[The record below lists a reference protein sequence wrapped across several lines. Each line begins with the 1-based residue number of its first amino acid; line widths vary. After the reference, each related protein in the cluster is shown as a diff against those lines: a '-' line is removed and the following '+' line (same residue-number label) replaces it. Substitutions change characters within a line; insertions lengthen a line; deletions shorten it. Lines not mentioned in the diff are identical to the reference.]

1 LLRELHITN
10 LALIEDLTVELTE
23 GLNAFTGQT
32 GAGKSLILGAFELL
46 LGLRSTAGASDL
58 VRPGADEA
66 RISGVFEL
74 HDAERAAEAAQLC
87 DQTLTP
93 GEPLLITR
101 KLFASGRTSVSINGQ
116 PATAAMARALGEAL
130 VDIHGQHDHQFLLK
144 PANQLLILDAYA
156 GATDLRQ
163 AFAEQWQRL
172 RELRQTQAELD
183 ASRTLRKQQLELYD
197 FQAAEID
204 DAEPTEGEFTEL
216 HARHKVLSNL
226 SKLQQDAGKA
236 HAALYEA
243 DGSVTERLQAIA
255 HVLIDLADLDDDLAP
270 IAEQVRVATL
280 SLQEASFELSR
291 YLDRLDHDPAE
302 AAEVERR
309 LNTLNRLIHKYG
321 SGKPCDDPLN
331 EVLTFRGQ
339 LAEQIDTLRAQDD
352 DLAGIEDQIAAV
364 EAELK
369 TLGDKLTAARQA
381 AAKRLRPKV
390 EKQLAELGMA
400 EAKFRVSIEPAE
412 PGPSGQDS
420 VAMRVQ
426 TNPGQEFAPLRKIAS
441 GGETSRIMLALKSI
455 LADSD
460 RISVLVFDEIDANI
474 GGRLGSVIGRKL
486 RELAHTPSAA
496 DKRSAKAAPGSH
508 NRTPAP
514 GSHNRTPAP
523 ASHQVLCITHLPQI
537 AAFADRHFR
546 ITKAVHGSGK
556 HKHTRTDLAVVEGK
570 ARIEELAEMM
580 AGAKITPTS
589 RRQAQELLTAAV
601 A

>member
-1 LLRELHITN
+1 MLRELHITN
-10 LALIEDLTVELTE
+10 LALIDDLTVELTE

-46 LGLRSTAGASDL
+46 LGLRSTAGAADL
-58 VRPGADEA
+58 VRPGTEEA

-74 HDAERAAEAAQLC
+74 HDADRAAEASALC
-87 DQTLTP
+87 DQSLAP

-130 VDIHGQHDHQFLLK
+130 VDIHGQHDHQYLLK
-144 PANQLLILDAYA
+144 PANQLTILDAYA

-172 RELRQTQAELD
+172 RELRHTQAQLD
-183 ASRTLRKQQLELYD
+183 ASRTLRKQQLELYE
-197 FQAAEID
+197 FQAGEID
-204 DAEPTEGEFTEL
+204 EAEPTDGEFTEL
-216 HARHKVLSNL
+216 HARHKLLANL
-226 SKLQQDAGKA
+226 GKLRQDAGKA

-255 HVLIDLADLDDDLAP
+255 HVLIDLTDLDDDMAP

-291 YLDRLDHDPAE
+291 YIDRLDHDPAE
-302 AAEVERR
+302 AADVERR
-309 LNTLNRLIHKYG
+309 LDTLNRLIHKYG
-321 SGKPCDDPLN
+321 SGKPCDDPLA
-331 EVLTFRGQ
+331 EVLNFREQ
-339 LAEQIDTLRAQDD
+339 LAEQIKTLRGQDD
-352 DLAGIEDQIAAV
+352 DLAGIDQQIATV
-364 EAELK
+364 EAALK

-381 AAKRLRPKV
+381 AAKKLRPKV

-400 EAKFRVSIEPAE
+400 EAKFSLSIEQGE
-412 PGPSGQDS
+412 PGPSGRDR
-420 VAMRVQ
+420 VEMMVQ
-426 TNPGQEFAPLRKIAS
+426 TNPGQEFQPLRKIAS

-455 LADSD
+455 LADAD
-460 RISVLVFDEIDANI
+460 RVSVLVFDEIDANI

-486 RELAHTPSAA
+486 RELASAPSA
-496 DKRSAKAAPGSH
+496 SS
-508 NRTPAP
+508 N
-514 GSHNRTPAP
+514 
-523 ASHQVLCITHLPQI
+523 HQVLCITHLPQI

-546 ITKAVHGSGK
+546 ITKAFHGSGK
-556 HKHTRTDLAVVEGK
+556 TKHTRTDIAVIEGK

-580 AGAKITPTS
+580 AGNKITTTS
-589 RRQAQELLTAAV
+589 RKQAQELLAAAV
-601 A
+601 G

>member
-46 LGLRSTAGASDL
+46 LGLRSTAGAADL
-58 VRPGADEA
+58 VRPGAEEA

-74 HDAERAAEAAQLC
+74 HDADRAAEAATLC
-87 DQTLTP
+87 DQTLAP
-93 GEPLLITR
+93 GDPLLITR

-116 PATAAMARALGEAL
+116 PATAGMARALGEAL

-156 GATDLRQ
+156 EATGLRQ
-163 AFAEQWQRL
+163 AFAERWQRL
-172 RELRQTQAELD
+172 RELRQAQTELD
-183 ASRTLRKQQLELYD
+183 ASRTLRKQQLELYE
-197 FQAAEID
+197 FQASEID
-204 DAEPTEGEFTEL
+204 DAEPTEGEFAEL
-216 HARHKVLSNL
+216 HARHKVLANL

-302 AAEVERR
+302 ASEVERR
-309 LNTLNRLIHKYG
+309 LDTLNRLIHKYG

-331 EVLTFRGQ
+331 EVLTFRAQ
-339 LAEQIDTLRAQDD
+339 LAEQIDALRAQDD
-352 DLAGIEDQIAAV
+352 DLAGIDSQITAA
-364 EAELK
+364 ETELH
-369 TLGDKLTAARQA
+369 TLGEQLTAKRQA

-390 EKQLAELGMA
+390 EIQLAELGMA
-400 EAKFRVSIEPAE
+400 EAKFAVGIEPGQV
-412 PGPSGQDS
+412 GPHGPDA
-420 VAMRVQ
+420 VEMMVQ
-426 TNPGQEFAPLRKIAS
+426 TNPGQEIAPLRKIAS

-486 RELAHTPSAA
+486 RELASAPS
-496 DKRSAKAAPGSH
+496 STS
-508 NRTPAP
+508 N
-514 GSHNRTPAP
+514 
-523 ASHQVLCITHLPQI
+523 HQVLCITHLPQI

-546 ITKAVHGSGK
+546 ITKTVHGSGK
-556 HKHTRTDLAVVEGK
+556 SKHTRTDLAVVEGK

-580 AGAKITPTS
+580 AGAKITTTS
-589 RRQAQELLTAAV
+589 RKQAQELLAAAV

>member
-1 LLRELHITN
+1 MLRELHITN

-46 LGLRSTAGASDL
+46 LGLRSTAGAADL

-74 HDAERAAEAAQLC
+74 HDADRAAEASTLC
-87 DQTLTP
+87 DQTLKP

-130 VDIHGQHDHQFLLK
+130 VDIHGQHDHQYLLK

-156 GATDLRQ
+156 IATELRQ
-163 AFAEQWQRL
+163 TFTEQWQRL
-172 RELRQTQAELD
+172 RELRHTQAELD
-183 ASRTLRKQQLELYD
+183 ASRTLRKQQLELYE
-197 FQAAEID
+197 FQAGEID
-204 DAEPTEGEFTEL
+204 EAEPTEGEFTEL
-216 HARHKVLSNL
+216 HARHKVLANL

-309 LNTLNRLIHKYG
+309 LDTLNRLIHKYG
-321 SGKPCDDPLN
+321 SGKPTDDPLG
-331 EVLTFRGQ
+331 EVLAFRGQ
-339 LAEQIDTLRAQDD
+339 LGEQIDTLRAQDD
-352 DLAGIEDQIAAV
+352 DLAGIEDQIAGV
-364 EAELK
+364 EADLDAI
-369 TLGDKLTAARQA
+369 GDKLTAARQA
-381 AAKRLRPKV
+381 AAKKLRPKV
-390 EKQLAELGMA
+390 EKQLTELGMA
-400 EAKFRVSIEPAE
+400 EAKFRVSIEPGDSRGA
-412 PGPSGQDS
+412 GPSGRDA
-420 VAMRVQ
+420 VEMLVQ
-426 TNPGQEFAPLRKIAS
+426 TNPGQEFQPLRRIAS

-455 LADSD
+455 LADAD

-486 RELAHTPSAA
+486 RELASAPS
-496 DKRSAKAAPGSH
+496 STS
-508 NRTPAP
+508 N
-514 GSHNRTPAP
+514 
-523 ASHQVLCITHLPQI
+523 HQVLCITHLPQI

-546 ITKAVHGSGK
+546 ITKTVHGSGK
-556 HKHTRTDLAVVEGK
+556 SRHTRTDLAVLDGK

-580 AGAKITPTS
+580 AGSKITTTS
-589 RRQAQELLTAAV
+589 RKQAQELLAAAV